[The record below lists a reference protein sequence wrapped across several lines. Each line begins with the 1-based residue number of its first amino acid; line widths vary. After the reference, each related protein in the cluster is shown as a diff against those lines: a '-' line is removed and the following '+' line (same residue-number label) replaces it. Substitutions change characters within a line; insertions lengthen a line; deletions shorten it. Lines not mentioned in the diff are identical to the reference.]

1 MPLFGISPPN
11 LLEMICDQVLLAVLV
26 VDTERRIAYANDPA
40 LQILGIPQTIVADHL
55 PFEDVSRDYHV
66 FDSSGNEIP
75 PEQLPVRR
83 VLAGEDI
90 EPYNIKLEL
99 PGGYFKWLH
108 VAAHRFSVMGL
119 SGALM
124 VATDE
129 TREVELQRVAASIQK
144 AEALSALA
152 GALAHNFNNI
162 LSIINLSALACLE
175 SPDVGPGARA
185 KLQQISD
192 ASRHASDLTKRLAQF
207 SRAQELRPRP
217 VSINHLIR
225 NAVALAEAL
234 LSSNIKVITKLHPD
248 LPDVEIDPV
257 EMEQVVFNLMLNARD
272 AMPQGGD
279 LTVATDL
286 QDRPCEATIRGD
298 DKQCV
303 AITVSDT
310 GSGIPKAIVDR
321 IFEPFFTTKPD
332 GTGLGLASAQGIV
345 RQHGGDIKVQS
356 SVGHGTQFTVYLPPS
371 RRNAVIV
378 DGGPTIGK
386 L

>member
-1 MPLFGISPPN
+1 MPLFGMYPAN
-11 LLEMICDQVLLAVLV
+11 LLETIFDQVLLAALV
-26 VDTERRIAYANDPA
+26 VDTEHRIAYANNQA
-40 LQILGIPQTIVADHL
+40 LQILGIPQTIVSDHL
-55 PFEDVSRDYHV
+55 PFEDLSRNYHV

-75 PEQLPVRR
+75 LEQLPVRR

-108 VAAHRFSVMGL
+108 VTAHRFSVMGL
-119 SGALM
+119 SGALI

-185 KLQQISD
+185 RLQQISD

-217 VSINHLIR
+217 VSITQVIR
-225 NAVALAEAL
+225 NAVALVEPL
-234 LSSNIKVITKLHPD
+234 LFSNIKVITKLHPD
-248 LPDVEIDPV
+248 LPDVETDPV

-272 AMPQGGD
+272 AMPQGGE

-286 QDRPCEATIRGD
+286 QDRPPEARIRGG

-303 AITVSDT
+303 TITISDT

-321 IFEPFFTTKPD
+321 IFEPFFTKPN

-356 SVGHGTQFTVYLPPS
+356 SVGHGTQFTVYLPTS

-378 DGGPTIGK
+378 GGGPAIGK

>member
-1 MPLFGISPPN
+1 MPLFGMYPAN
-11 LLEMICDQVLLAVLV
+11 LLETIFDQVLLAVLV
-26 VDTERRIAYANDPA
+26 VDTEHRIAYANNQA
-40 LQILGIPQTIVADHL
+40 LQILGIPQTIVSDHL
-55 PFEDVSRDYHV
+55 PFEDLSRNYHV

-75 PEQLPVRR
+75 LEQLPVRR

-99 PGGYFKWLH
+99 PSGYFKWLH
-108 VAAHRFSVMGL
+108 VTAHRFSVMGL

-175 SPDVGPGARA
+175 TPDVGPGARA

-217 VSINHLIR
+217 VSITQVIR
-225 NAVALAEAL
+225 NAVALVEPL

-272 AMPQGGD
+272 AMPQGGE

-286 QDRPCEATIRGD
+286 QDRPPEARIRGD

-303 AITVSDT
+303 TITISDT

-321 IFEPFFTTKPD
+321 IFEPFFTTKPN

-356 SVGHGTQFTVYLPPS
+356 SAGHGTRFTVYLPPS
-371 RRNAVIV
+371 RRKAVIV
-378 DGGPTIGK
+378 GGGPTIGK